1 MEKVESFDARRLH
14 LPPLWRSCFGAIS
27 DTDEIDAHLS
37 FSCGEPSCLVHGP
50 SANDIFCD
58 GIPRT
63 WGRTRA
69 VRVPIHAEPMRPNLK
84 LECFQRRS
92 RTTHIVTNIQ
102 GARKSVLGAA
112 VAFRM
117 FDSSCSG
124 CIAVVVREQWG
135 VVHAS
140 LDPGWGP
147 DSRPGRG
154 KLLWSLTISSPD
166 RAPSRSTRNR
176 ETAVQSSACSRPS
189 TRRENNTIMANI
201 LLLL

>member
-69 VRVPIHAEPMRPNLK
+69 VRVPIHAEPMGPNLK

-117 FDSSCSG
+117 FDLSCSG

-135 VVHAS
+135 WCTPHWT
-140 LDPGWGP
+140 LGGGQTPGLAGV
-147 DSRPGRG
+147 S
-154 KLLWSLTISSPD
+154 
-166 RAPSRSTRNR
+166 
-176 ETAVQSSACSRPS
+176 CC
-189 TRRENNTIMANI
+189 RR
-201 LLLL
+201 